1 MHSRFSRFIFLVV
14 AALTVFG
21 SGGFVIVQFE
31 AVSAAESEHGI
42 QMDDMDLSVS
52 PGEDFYQFANGGW
65 EDENEIPGTSATY
78 GVTNEVIDKVNQELM
93 DLVAEL
99 ETDPAT
105 DSGKMKAFYEQF
117 INEDERNENGIEP
130 LQPILDRIQD
140 IETIGDGLIFQESAQ
155 LDGIGLF
162 DLSAFPALDDAT
174 TYIGWLQGPTYQLP
188 SSSYYFDNSDETEE
202 IRQAWIEATA
212 GMLVIL
218 GYDED
223 EATDAAEQVL
233 EFETDLLSNA
243 SPAAAY
249 DDPSAY
255 DNLLTIEQLEELL
268 PDFDWSAWFDAIG
281 VDSTEPVN
289 VYDLN
294 WLEGVAD
301 VLADAESDI
310 FRNYYTVQLVWT
322 NAAYVSLNIADL
334 SFGFNAGTLLGITER
349 RPIEERGILA
359 AGDAFPDALGQIYVD
374 EYFPP
379 ESKEAIEDLVANLI
393 SAFGERIRNAEWM
406 SDETKDKALEK
417 LDLMEVQVG
426 YPESW
431 KSYEEVELGATLF
444 DTEHSATQL
453 RIKEDLAKI
462 GEPVNRSEW
471 FASAFE
477 VNAYYD
483 SSANTIVFPAG
494 ILQAPYFDPLADP
507 ASNYGSIGA
516 VIGHEITHGFDIS
529 GADYD
534 GSGNAVNWWTD
545 DDVAAFEDLNSLVV
559 DQYDDVEVL
568 PDLYVDGQYTI
579 QENVAD
585 MGGVQVAYDAL
596 LVALGEDAELDEP
609 WFLSQQQRFFI
620 AFAASWR
627 MMATPE
633 YQENLILTDSHA
645 PDIVRAVQPLRNM
658 DQFFEAFDIVEG
670 DDEYLPPEERIVIW

>member
-1 MHSRFSRFIFLVV
+1 MHSQFSRFIFLVV
-14 AALTVFG
+14 AALTLFG
-21 SGGFVIVQFE
+21 SGGFSIAHFQ

-42 QMDDMDLSVS
+42 QIDDMDLSVG
-52 PGEDFYQFANGGW
+52 PGEDFYQFSNGGW

-93 DLVAEL
+93 DLMSDL
-99 ETDPAT
+99 EADPTTDV
-105 DSGKMKAFYEQF
+105 GKMKAFYEQF
-117 INEDERNENGIEP
+117 INEDERDENGIEP

-140 IETIGDGLIFQESAQ
+140 IETISDGLIFQESAQ

-162 DLSAFPALDDAT
+162 DLTAYPSLDDAT
-174 TYIGWLQGPTYQLP
+174 AYNGWLVGPTYQL
-188 SSSYYFDNSDETEE
+188 SSSNYYFDTSDETEA
-202 IRQAWIEATA
+202 IRQAWIETTA
-212 GMLVIL
+212 AMLVIL
-218 GYDED
+218 GYDEG

-233 EFETDLLSNA
+233 EFETDLFYNA

-255 DNLLTIEQLEELL
+255 DNLRTIDELEELL
-268 PDFDWSAWFDAIG
+268 PDFDWVAWFDALG
-281 VDSTEPVN
+281 VSSAETVN

-301 VLADAESDI
+301 VLAEADPDTL
-310 FRNYYTVQLVWT
+310 RNYYTVQLVWA
-322 NAAYVSLNIADL
+322 NAAYVSLDIADL
-334 SFGFNAGTLLGITER
+334 SFGFDAGTLLGITER

-359 AGDAFPDALGQIYVD
+359 AGDAFPDVLGQIYVD
-374 EYFPP
+374 EHFPP
-379 ESKEAIEDLVANLI
+379 ESKEAIEDLVDNLI
-393 SAFGERIRNAEWM
+393 TAFGERIRNAEWM

-417 LDLMEVQVG
+417 LDLMGVQVG

-431 KSYEEVELGATLF
+431 KSYEDVELGETLF
-444 DTEHSATQL
+444 DTQHSAAQL
-453 RIKEDLAKI
+453 RIEEDLAKI
-462 GEPVNRSEW
+462 GNPVERSEW

-483 SSANTIVFPAG
+483 SSANLIVFPAG

-534 GSGNAVNWWTD
+534 GYGNAVNWWTD
-545 DDVAAFEDLNSLVV
+545 EDVDAFEDLNSLVV
-559 DQYDDVEVL
+559 DQYNTIEVL
-568 PDLYVDGQYTI
+568 PDLYVDGQYTVG
-579 QENVAD
+579 ENVAD

-596 LVALGEDAELDEP
+596 LMELGDDAELDEP
-609 WFLSQQQRFFI
+609 WFLSQKQRFFI

-658 DQFFEAFDIVEG
+658 DEFFEAFDIVEG